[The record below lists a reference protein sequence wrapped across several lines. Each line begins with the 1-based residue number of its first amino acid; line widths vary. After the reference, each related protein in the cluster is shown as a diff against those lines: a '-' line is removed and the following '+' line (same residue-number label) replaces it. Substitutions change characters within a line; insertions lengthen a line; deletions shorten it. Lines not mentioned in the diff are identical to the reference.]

1 MPPCGNFG
9 LVYIAADDV
18 PVKSNS
24 KNEKPNYIKENSI
37 HCENVE
43 AVENGNNG
51 GGLLSHDPISVLP
64 SLNILRG
71 QAAWTEFRGGYDMF
85 IVLLFNTK

>member
-9 LVYIAADDV
+9 LVYIATDV
-18 PVKSNS
+18 PIKNS
-24 KNEKPNYIKENSI
+24 KHGKPKETSIIKENSI

-43 AVENGNNG
+43 VGENSKIS
-51 GGLLSHDPISVLP
+51 GLESHDPISVLP

-71 QAAWTEFRGGYDMF
+71 QAAWTEFRGGKC
-85 IVLLFNTK
+85 II